1 MKRKVAIYAR
11 VSTEHEAQIS
21 ALENQV
27 QYYDEILNK
36 QPDWELYE
44 RYVDEGITGTSVNKR
59 ESFLRMMEDAKSRK
73 FDLVITREVSRF
85 ARNIVDTLQQTRILK
100 TYGVEVWFTE
110 DNIWTMND
118 EDGELRLSIMATL
131 AQNESKKISSRV
143 KAGQKISFMNG
154 VLYGNGNILGYDRDG
169 KELVINK
176 EQADTVRHIFDLYL
190 QGNGSRKIQFTL
202 EQEGRKTALGKTN
215 WSASVILRILK
226 NPFYCGRIEYRKQY
240 VPDYLTQKKI
250 NNKGEVER
258 ITVKGK
264 HQPIVTEEE
273 FDKVQEMLK
282 SSIVKKNDGK
292 TYGKPL
298 ADNVWVRKV
307 KCKCGHTMNRRIN
320 YVSKTTGNKT
330 YTFQCY
336 DQLHTGS
343 IATRTK
349 KGLSTDGICDN
360 KSFPQWKLEVQA
372 DFIFRNLLLN
382 KQEIYDTAM
391 MMIDDS
397 IIENNSSE
405 KLLKDIEKNIS
416 EIDKFKMRIDNL
428 LDMCT
433 DGDISRETF
442 RTKRDTIEEKIV
454 ELENK
459 NKIIQ
464 QQIKDSKNQNDK
476 FKRIEV
482 LSEFL
487 KMNVFRKEEPIP
499 DTIIEKYVQD
509 IVVDKDNFIWRLHP
523 DIGNVANLLFD
534 GASLLKSNRFS
545 NKSMYD
551 VQCCTG
557 CNQHETLIETPI
569 FIGTFNIPKN
579 YMKSIIGFYY
589 DNSDFRFP
597 KEMEIQLEL
606 I

>member
-27 QYYDEILNK
+27 QYYDEILRK

-44 RYVDEGITGTSVNKR
+44 RYIDEGITGTSVNKR
-59 ESFLRMMEDAKSRK
+59 ESFLRMMEDAKSKK
-73 FDLVITREVSRF
+73 FDLVVTREVSRF

-100 TYGVEVWFTE
+100 SYGVEVWFTE

-154 VLYGNGNILGYDRDG
+154 VLYGNGNILGYDRVG
-169 KELVINK
+169 KDLIINK
-176 EQADTVRHIFDLYL
+176 EQADTVKHIYDLYL
-190 QGNGSRKIQFTL
+190 QGNGSRKIQFLL
-202 EQEGRKTALGKTN
+202 EQEGRKTSLGKTN
-215 WSASVILRILK
+215 WSASNILRILK

-240 VPDYLTQKKI
+240 VPDYLTQKKV
-250 NNKGEVER
+250 NNKGEIER
-258 ITVKGK
+258 ITVKGN
-264 HQPIVTEEE
+264 HQPIVSEEE

-282 SSIVKKNDGK
+282 SSVTEKDGK

-298 ADNVWVRKV
+298 ADNVWVRKL

-320 YVSKTTGNKT
+320 YVSKMTGNKT

-343 IATRTK
+343 IASRTK
-349 KGLSTDGICDN
+349 KGLSIENICDN
-360 KSFPQWKLEVQA
+360 KSFPQWKLDVQA
-372 DFIFRNLLLN
+372 DFIFRNLMLN
-382 KQEIYDTAM
+382 KQEVYDMAM
-391 MMIDDS
+391 SMIGTCIKESDQSES
-397 IIENNSSE
+397 II
-405 KLLKDIEKNIS
+405 KKIEYNIS
-416 EIDKFKMRIDNL
+416 EIDKLKMRIDNL

-442 RTKRDTIEEKIV
+442 RQKRDLIERKISDLDV
-454 ELENK
+454 SNTELRKQLKDNSDQ
-459 NKIIQ
+459 N
-464 QQIKDSKNQNDK
+464 IKDKK
-476 FKRIEV
+476 VEK

-487 KMNVFRKEEPIP
+487 KLNVFQDDAPIP
-499 DTIIEKYVQD
+499 DTIIEKYVQE
-509 IVVDKDNFIWRLHP
+509 IVVDKDNFIWKLNP
-523 DIGNVANLLFD
+523 SIGQTN
-534 GASLLKSNRFS
+534 SLLIEMDRNTKKNNIS
-545 NKSMYD
+545 NKTMCRVHSS
-551 VQCCTG
+551 TG
-557 CNQHETLIETPI
+557 CYQHETVIETPI
-569 FIGTFNIPKN
+569 FLGTYVIPKS
-579 YMKSIIGFYY
+579 YMKSILGFYY
-589 DNSDFRFP
+589 KNWDFRLP
-597 KEMEIQLEL
+597 NEMEIQLEL

>member
-27 QYYDEILNK
+27 QYYDEILKK

-44 RYVDEGITGTSVNKR
+44 RYIDEGITGTSVNKR

-73 FDLVITREVSRF
+73 FDLVVTREVSRF

-143 KAGQKISFMNG
+143 KAGQKISFLNG
-154 VLYGNGNILGYDRDG
+154 VLYGNGNILGYDRVG
-169 KELVINK
+169 KDLIINK
-176 EQADTVRHIFDLYL
+176 EQSDTVRHIFELYL
-190 QGNGSRKIQFTL
+190 QGNGSRKIQFLL

-215 WSASVILRILK
+215 WSASNILRILK

-250 NNKGEVER
+250 NNKGEIER
-258 ITVKGK
+258 ITVKGN
-264 HQPIVTEEE
+264 HQPIVSEEV
-273 FDKVQEMLK
+273 FDKVQEILK
-282 SSIVKKNDGK
+282 SSVTKKDGK

-298 ADNVWVRKV
+298 ADNVWVRKL

-343 IATRTK
+343 IASRTK
-349 KGLSTDGICDN
+349 KGLSIENICDN

-372 DFIFRNLLLN
+372 DFIFRNLMLN
-382 KQEIYDTAM
+382 KQEVYDMAM
-391 MMIDDS
+391 SMIGTS
-397 IIENNSSE
+397 IKESDQSEPIIKKIEY
-405 KLLKDIEKNIS
+405 NIS
-416 EIDKFKMRIDNL
+416 EIDKLKMRIDNL
-428 LDMCT
+428 LDMCS
-433 DGDISRETF
+433 DGDISREVF
-442 RTKRDTIEEKIV
+442 RQKRDLIESKIS
-454 ELENK
+454 ELEVNNTELRKQLKDNSEK
-459 NKIIQ
+459 N
-464 QQIKDSKNQNDK
+464 IKDKK
-476 FKRIEV
+476 LEK

-487 KMNVFRKEEPIP
+487 KLNVFRDDAPIP
-499 DTIIEKYVQD
+499 DTIIEKYVQE
-509 IVVDKDNFIWRLHP
+509 IVVDKDNFIWKLNP
-523 DIGNVANLLFD
+523 SIGQADNILIEMDRNIR
-534 GASLLKSNRFS
+534 KNNIS
-545 NKSMYD
+545 NKTMYH
-551 VQCCTG
+551 VHSSSG
-557 CNQHETLIETPI
+557 SYQHETLIETPI
-569 FIGTFNIPKN
+569 FLGTYVIPKS
-579 YMKSIIGFYY
+579 YMKSILGFYY
-589 DNSDFRFP
+589 TNWDFRLP
-597 KEMEIQLEL
+597 NEMEIQLEL